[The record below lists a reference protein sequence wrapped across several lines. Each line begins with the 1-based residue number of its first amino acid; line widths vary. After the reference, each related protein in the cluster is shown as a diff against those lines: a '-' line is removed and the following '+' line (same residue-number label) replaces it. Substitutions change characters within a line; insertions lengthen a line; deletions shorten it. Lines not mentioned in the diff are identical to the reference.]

1 MFNYQ
6 KVDFSLIEDEITAN
20 LRWDKLVDKK
30 WQKNSNMVKG
40 CLNWDKMKENRRRP
54 YGHG

>member
-6 KVDFSLIEDEITAN
+6 KADFSLIEDEITAN
-20 LRWDKLVDKK
+20 LSRDKLVDKK

-40 CLNWDKMKENRRRP
+40 CSKWDKMKENQQRP